1 MLAMEFADGTR
12 VDNVEKMRENK
23 VDAHEVAKTIQ
34 EAFATLTFE
43 HGFARRSS
51 SGNLL
56 VDKNGKVTIL
66 DHGVVRRLDEPTR
79 ETWCQVWL
87 ALIRNDENEM
97 RNAVEKLGINP
108 EMHRFFGII
117 LALSASQSD

>member
-1 MLAMEFADGTR
+1 M
-12 VDNVEKMRENK
+12 
-23 VDAHEVAKTIQ
+23 
-34 EAFATLTFE
+34 TFE
-43 HGFARRSS
+43 HGFLAHGDPHP
-51 SGNLL
+51 GNLL

-97 RNAVEKLGINP
+97 RNAVEKLGDKP
-108 EMHRFFGII
+108 ENAQVFRDYLGV
-117 LALSASQSD
+117 SASQSD